1 MGPNTHPGYGCA
13 GGIARHLFLVL
24 AMIAAQLPLAQ
35 IAAGQQ
41 PATREGAQVPA
52 PNKMHRIAIVL
63 ARELRDVPPP
73 LSLLD
78 IPPPDDGIAG
88 ARLAINDNNTT
99 GRFLKQEF
107 ALEVVQ
113 NGDIR
118 ELVAQVKKHVEG
130 GVSFIV
136 ADAAP
141 ADDGRARRRAERP
154 ARADSQCRLE

>member
-1 MGPNTHPGYGCA
+1 MGPNTHPRYGRA

-24 AMIAAQLPLAQ
+24 AMIAAQLPLRRSP
-35 IAAGQQ
+35 Q
-41 PATREGAQVPA
+41 PNSPRPVKAPSVPA

-63 ARELRDVPPP
+63 ARERRDVPPP

-88 ARLAINDNNTT
+88 ARLAISDNNTT

-113 NGDIR
+113 N
-118 ELVAQVKKHVEG
+118 A
-130 GVSFIV
+130 
-136 ADAAP
+136 
-141 ADDGRARRRAERP
+141 
-154 ARADSQCRLE
+154 